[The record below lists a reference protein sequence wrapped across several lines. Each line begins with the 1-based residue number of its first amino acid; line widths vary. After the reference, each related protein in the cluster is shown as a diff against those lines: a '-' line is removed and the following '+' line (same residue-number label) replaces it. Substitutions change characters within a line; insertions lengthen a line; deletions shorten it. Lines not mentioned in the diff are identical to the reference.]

1 MKLPL
6 FGAASAAAGVFSG
19 ASSAAAAAAAGVFA
33 HLCTCRKFG
42 A

>member
-6 FGAASAAAGVFSG
+6 FGADSAAAGVFSG
-19 ASSAAAAAAAGVFA
+19 ASSAAAAGVFA

>member
-19 ASSAAAAAAAGVFA
+19 ASSAAAAAAGVFA

>member
-19 ASSAAAAAAAGVFA
+19 ASSAAAAAGVFA